1 MNTGRNT
8 PLIGTYQV
16 TDRLGTGGMG
26 VVYAGTHPTLRRPVA
41 IKTRRRSGDPS
52 ETLQFE
58 RFLQGAILQA
68 ELDHPYIARV
78 YDYVVTEN
86 LQALVMEYLG
96 GGSVED
102 WLSEAG
108 GPLPISVAIEIGV
121 RAAEA
126 MSFAHAKGVIHR
138 DMKPGNLMLVDKGV
152 PETVRVTDFGVAK
165 APERSPDLTVVGAA
179 IGTVW
184 YMSPEQFNG
193 DRATPG
199 ADVYSLGATL
209 YEMLTGQIPFESA
222 QTAEVFKR
230 FLDGA
235 PPPPIL
241 SLNPYVPPALAAIV
255 DLSLALDPRER
266 LPSAASL
273 SLLLRAVAAREGIIL
288 GGTVSRRLLSTMDR
302 DAFGDLLGSV
312 PGGIGRE
319 LRTSWSLF
327 EDQMHQVG
335 EQSGSSFGAADSG
348 EITSVSISPLSLF
361 GDFDDD
367 DDDEDQTIVMRIGP
381 IEEE

>member
-1 MNTGRNT
+1 MSRGRNPT
-8 PLIGTYQV
+8 HIGTYEV

-52 ETLQFE
+52 ESLQFE
-58 RFLQGAILQA
+58 RFLQGAVLQA
-68 ELDHPYIARV
+68 ELDHPYISRV
-78 YDYVVTEN
+78 YDYVVTDD

-102 WLSEAG
+102 WLAEAG

-121 RAAEA
+121 RVAEA
-126 MSFAHAKGVIHR
+126 LSFAHSKGVIHR

-165 APERSPDLTVVGAA
+165 APERSPDLTVVGAS

-222 QTAEVFKR
+222 QTAEVFRR

-241 SLNPYVPPALAAIV
+241 SLNPYVPPALAAVV
-255 DLSLALDPRER
+255 DLSLALDPAER
-266 LPSAASL
+266 LPSAAAL
-273 SLLLRAVAAREGIIL
+273 ALLLRAVAAREDIVL
-288 GGTVSRRLLSTMDR
+288 GGTVSQRLLASMDR
-302 DAFGDLLGSV
+302 DGFTDLLGRV
-312 PGGIGRE
+312 HGGIGRE
-319 LRTSWSLF
+319 LRTGWKLF
-327 EDQMHQVG
+327 EEQMYRVG
-335 EQSGSSFGAADSG
+335 EQSGTFGSAEEG
-348 EITSVSISPLSLF
+348 EETSVSIQTLSFF
-361 GDFDDD
+361 GDVDD
-367 DDDEDQTIVMRIGP
+367 DDDEDRTIVMRIGP
-381 IEEE
+381 IDEGE